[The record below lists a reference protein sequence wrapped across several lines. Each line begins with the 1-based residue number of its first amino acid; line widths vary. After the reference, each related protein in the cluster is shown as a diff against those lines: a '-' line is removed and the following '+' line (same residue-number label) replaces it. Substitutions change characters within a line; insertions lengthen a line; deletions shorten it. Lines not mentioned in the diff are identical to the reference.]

1 MHKLLLPCVA
11 TAQLLVPPK
20 KMIFR
25 RRDPLTNTTNIEW
38 RKALSIDGF
47 PTFMGVAEAHEKADD
62 DVLAAMRWFIVP
74 ETGVVLLNPLVPLHY
89 IYRHQHN
96 AVVGSVWSRHHNQF
110 AHLVATHAPS
120 GHILEIGGGHGY
132 LAAKLLFSEA
142 VKHWTMVDPNPVSTF
157 AIPDLDIVKSYV
169 EDLGKLSLIHI

>member
-20 KMIFR
+20 KMLFR
-25 RRDPLTNTTNIEW
+25 TRDPLTNTTSGAW
-38 RKALSIDGF
+38 RKALAIDGF

-96 AVVGSVWSRHHNQF
+96 ARLGNDEP
-110 AHLVATHAPS
+110 AHRRQDIIICLFLGLGHA
-120 GHILEIGGGHGY
+120 H
-132 LAAKLLFSEA
+132 KR
-142 VKHWTMVDPNPVSTF
+142 
-157 AIPDLDIVKSYV
+157 
-169 EDLGKLSLIHI
+169 GKTVYR

>member
-1 MHKLLLPCVA
+1 MSHRLLPAKPPALGRGSLRKEEGARAIMRSTWCALAGVA

-20 KMIFR
+20 KMVFR
-25 RRDPLTNTTNIEW
+25 TRDPLTNATSQGW

-47 PTFMGVAEAHEKADD
+47 PTFMGVAEANEKSED

-96 AVVGSVWSRHHNQF
+96 AVVGSV
-110 AHLVATHAPS
+110 
-120 GHILEIGGGHGY
+120 
-132 LAAKLLFSEA
+132 
-142 VKHWTMVDPNPVSTF
+142 
-157 AIPDLDIVKSYV
+157 
-169 EDLGKLSLIHI
+169 

>member
-1 MHKLLLPCVA
+1 MRHRAAIALAGVA

-20 KMIFR
+20 KMVFR
-25 RRDPLTNTTNIEW
+25 TRDPLTNTTSGAW

-47 PTFMGVAEAHEKADD
+47 PTFMGVAEANEKADD

-142 VKHWTMVDPNPVSTF
+142 VKRS
-157 AIPDLDIVKSYV
+157 AQI
-169 EDLGKLSLIHI
+169 KLSPCVRHC